1 MLSCPV
7 WDAFNAQRVQKER
20 DYHVYKEKT
29 NVCEDEESTS
39 TEDGDAESPVGRRE
53 ERIAICDR

>member
-1 MLSCPV
+1 M
-7 WDAFNAQRVQKER
+7 WDAVNAQRVQKER

-39 TEDGDAESPVGRRE
+39 EAYSDAESPVGRRE